1 MGEPSARRAAA
12 IARQGEAM
20 QEFMARAV
28 LFQDAVARSAGLNST
43 DLQAVGILLRNG
55 PATPGELAAR
65 TGLTAGG
72 AVTAMIDR
80 LERAGYVRRT
90 RDENDRRRVIVTAD
104 PAAVQAGVGPVYG
117 RVAERW
123 NAYLDTLD
131 DEQIEFA
138 ADLLARAAELN
149 RVETDLLRQG
159 DDPG

>member
-1 MGEPSARRAAA
+1 MVAESARRATA

-28 LFQDAVARSAGLNST
+28 LFQDAVARSVGLNST
-43 DLQAVGILLRNG
+43 DLQAVGLLMSSG

-80 LERAGYVRRT
+80 LERAGYVSRA
-90 RDENDRRRVIVTAD
+90 RDEADRRRVIVTAN
-104 PAAVQAGVGPVYG
+104 PAPLLAGVGPVYA
-117 RVAERW
+117 RVAQRW
-123 NAYLDTLD
+123 NEYLETLS

-138 ADLLARAAELN
+138 GDLLAEAAELN
-149 RVETDLLRQG
+149 REQIEELRQAG
-159 DDPG
+159 KG

>member
-1 MGEPSARRAAA
+1 MVEETARRAAA

-28 LFQDAVARSAGLNST
+28 LFQDAVARSVGLNST
-43 DLQAVGILLRNG
+43 DLQAVGLLMSSG

-80 LERAGYVRRT
+80 LERAGYVT
-90 RDENDRRRVIVTAD
+90 RARDDADRRRVIVTAD
-104 PAAVQAGVGPVYG
+104 PDPVLAGVGPVYA
-117 RVAERW
+117 RVAQRW
-123 NAYLDTLD
+123 NEYLATLS

-138 ADLLARAAELN
+138 GELLARAAELN
-149 RVETDLLRQG
+149 REQIEVLRQTG
-159 DDPG
+159 RD